1 MTTIKINGMSCN
13 HCAMTVT
20 TVLGGIEGIENVRV
34 DLEKGEATFDAA
46 ESVDMSIVR
55 EKIRNAGYEVV

>member
-20 TVLGGIEGIENVRV
+20 KVLGGIEGIENVRV